1 MDSNEIKLD
10 MKWFDDLLAN
20 VNGTQMNLFDD
31 NLITSSAA
39 STISTAASGNIYP
52 YVVTSTGTGNYT
64 LPPVPPGLSNVN
76 PGLNLSFNDHWDY
89 NTKPGLT
96 VKGDA
101 AIDGDIKLKGKS
113 LSETLDK
120 IEERLAILHPNETLE
135 AKWEELKKLGDM
147 YRNLEKDIIEKE
159 KIWNTLKK

>member
-1 MDSNEIKLD
+1 MDDKEIKLD
-10 MKWFDDLLAN
+10 LRWFDDLLDDIHSK
-20 VNGTQMNLFDD
+20 QMNLFDD
-31 NLITSSAA
+31 NKSMTTTGAA
-39 STISTAASGNIYP
+39 TISTTASANTWP
-52 YVVTSTGTGNYT
+52 YVSTGVGQYTWTTNGTGNISPS
-64 LPPVPPGLSNVN
+64 LG
-76 PGLNLSFNDHWDY
+76 LSFNDQWDY

>member
-10 MKWFDDLLAN
+10 LKWFDDLLAN

-31 NLITSSAA
+31 NLITSTASA

-52 YVVTSTGTGNYT
+52 YISTGTGNYT
-64 LPPVPPGLSNVN
+64 LPPTPPGLSNIS
-76 PGLNLSFNDHWDY
+76 PSLGLSFNDHWDY

-113 LSETLDK
+113 LSETLNK
-120 IEERLAILHPNETLE
+120 IEERLAILHPNKELET
-135 AKWEELKKLGDM
+135 KWERLKELGDM
-147 YRNLEKDIIEKE
+147 YRALEKDILEKE
-159 KIWNTLKK
+159 QIWNTLKK

>member
-1 MDSNEIKLD
+1 MDDKEIKLD
-10 MKWFDDLLAN
+10 LKWFDDLLAN

-31 NLITSSAA
+31 NMNFSSTGAG
-39 STISTAASGNIYP
+39 TISTAVSSNIYP
-52 YVVTSTGTGNYT
+52 YISTGTGNYT
-64 LPPVPPGLSNVN
+64 LPAVPPGTSNIS
-76 PGLNLSFNDHWDY
+76 PGLGLSFNDHWDY